1 VTLAELYIR
10 QGHLQVARKIL
21 EEIIK
26 REPQNMQAAA
36 KFDTLKKS
44 LDSSSTVVE
53 KFDSDKLI
61 KTLSSWLKNVDRLKI
76 HATNK

>member
-1 VTLAELYIR
+1 LP
-10 QGHLQVARKIL
+10 VARKIL

-26 REPQNMQAAA
+26 KEPQNIQAAA
-36 KFDTLKKS
+36 KLDSLKKS
-44 LDSSSTVVE
+44 LDSSSTVVK

-61 KTLSSWLKNVDRLKI
+61 TMLSSWLKNVDRLKI